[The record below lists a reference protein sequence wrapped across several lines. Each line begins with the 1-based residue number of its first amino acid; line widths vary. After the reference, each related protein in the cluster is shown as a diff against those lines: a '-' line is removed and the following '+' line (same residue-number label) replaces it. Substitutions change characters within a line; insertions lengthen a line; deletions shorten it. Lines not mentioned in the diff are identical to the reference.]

1 MAEARD
7 EDFSGTR
14 ILWGS
19 KNTSKFLE
27 FQALFSSNS
36 PISVPCNLFYSV
48 EACNGNLVGIIF
60 QYFVLVVSL
69 TLTRLY
75 LFCQITHYF
84 FRNFWTTKF
93 SDFSLVLPPLT
104 SSISQSVSR
113 IFWKSQIS
121 REKQNYMK
129 RAF

>member
-19 KNTSKFLE
+19 RNTSKFLE

-48 EACNGNLVGIIF
+48 EACNYFFFEFKYKKKSENISNIF
-60 QYFVLVVSL
+60 
-69 TLTRLY
+69 
-75 LFCQITHYF
+75 FCQLIYNKKLHFACFSKIFCYSHPWSVSF
-84 FRNFWTTKF
+84 FRREIQILIVLTPT
-93 SDFSLVLPPLT
+93 VLP
-104 SSISQSVSR
+104 R
-113 IFWKSQIS
+113 
-121 REKQNYMK
+121 KQLSEQETN
-129 RAF
+129 FGEG